1 MRQLASHL
9 QAHVRLA
16 SAMVIGLAAALV
28 LPAQHF
34 SVVSRG
40 LLGWNVAVWLYLA
53 LLATM
58 MARADHRRLRQV
70 ADRQAESAG
79 TVLALV
85 SVAAVVSLLGTV
97 LELGAAKQMPGAVA
111 LPHVALALIT
121 VLGSWLLVPA
131 VFALTYASRYYRGR
145 VPGGLQFPGA
155 DAAFTPGYGD
165 FLYFSITI
173 AVACQTAD
181 VSVSQPAMRR
191 LVLMQSML
199 AFAFNTAILALT
211 INIAASLF

>member
-1 MRQLASHL
+1 M
-9 QAHVRLA
+9 
-16 SAMVIGLAAALV
+16 
-28 LPAQHF
+28 
-34 SVVSRG
+34 VSRG

-97 LELGAAKQMPGAVA
+97 LELGAAKQMPGTVA

-121 VLGSWLLVPA
+121 VLGAMKQQLSAIFTTVSK
-131 VFALTYASRYYRGR
+131 ALKG
-145 VPGGLQFPGA
+145 
-155 DAAFTPGYGD
+155 
-165 FLYFSITI
+165 
-173 AVACQTAD
+173 
-181 VSVSQPAMRR
+181 
-191 LVLMQSML
+191 
-199 AFAFNTAILALT
+199 
-211 INIAASLF
+211 AASQQQ